1 MVMRGPRLEFAVGTF
16 LLLTLASLLVLAVA
30 STNQRWSM
38 GGNQYT
44 LTAHFT
50 QIGQLRKQAPVRISG
65 VNIGQVSNI
74 TLDPKTFESVVTL
87 SLDKQYKDLPAD
99 TSANILTS
107 GLLGESYINLLPG
120 GDPEVLKPG
129 DQIAFTQPAVDLIQL
144 VGKYMFSGGSDKS
157 TSSNTT
163 STTDHAASS
172 HTDTQETHQ

>member
-1 MVMRGPRLEFAVGTF
+1 MRGPRLEFAVGTF

-120 GDPEVLKPG
+120 GDPG
-129 DQIAFTQPAVDLIQL
+129 SAQTW
-144 VGKYMFSGGSDKS
+144 GSDRIYS
-157 TSSNTT
+157 TSSGLNPV
-163 STTDHAASS
+163 SRKIHV
-172 HTDTQETHQ
+172 QWRQR

>member
-1 MVMRGPRLEFAVGTF
+1 MRGPRLEFAVGTF
-16 LLLTLASLLVLAVA
+16 LLLTLASLMVLAVA

-38 GGNQYT
+38 GSNQYT

-107 GLLGESYINLLPG
+107 GLLGELHQFAAWRRPG
-120 GDPEVLKPG
+120 SA
-129 DQIAFTQPAVDLIQL
+129 QTW
-144 VGKYMFSGGSDKS
+144 GSDRIYS
-157 TSSNTT
+157 TSSGLNPV
-163 STTDHAASS
+163 SRKIHV
-172 HTDTQETHQ
+172 QWRQR

>member
-1 MVMRGPRLEFAVGTF
+1 
-16 LLLTLASLLVLAVA
+16 
-30 STNQRWSM
+30 M
-38 GGNQYT
+38 GSNQYT